1 MVDLS
6 LCGGTMEKEKKNYDD
21 VIASKKIAEWVKKT
35 LLTSAGAMFLT
46 EESIRNALMDLK
58 MPKAVINMAL
68 SQAEKTKQ
76 DISAVLAK
84 EIRLF
89 LEKIKIDDLI
99 EKALRNQTIEIKAS
113 IKFKGKKAAKKTT
126 EKPTIP

>member
-1 MVDLS
+1 LLLDR
-6 LCGGTMEKEKKNYDD
+6 GTMEKEKKNSDD
-21 VIASKKIAEWVKKT
+21 AIASKKIAEWVKKT
-35 LLTSAGAMFLT
+35 LLTSVGAMFLT

-58 MPKAVINMAL
+58 IPKAVITMAL

-76 DISAVLAK
+76 DISAILAK

-113 IKFKGKKAAKKTT
+113 IKFKGKKTLKKTSEEST
-126 EKPTIP
+126 P